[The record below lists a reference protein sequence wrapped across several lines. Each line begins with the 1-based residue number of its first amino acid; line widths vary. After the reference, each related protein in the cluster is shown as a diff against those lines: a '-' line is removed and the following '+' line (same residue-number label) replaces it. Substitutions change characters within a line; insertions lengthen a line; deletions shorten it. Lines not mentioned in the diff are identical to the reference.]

1 MTAGELRRRMDSA
14 ELTEW
19 MAYERAE
26 PFWPE
31 RIEAMMAQQTALIAN
46 IHRGKGQA
54 PFDWRDFSFSFRL
67 TPEQKRQEMAAR
79 LRMTVTAMTGIEAR

>member
-1 MTAGELRRRMDSA
+1 MDSA

-31 RIEAMMAQQTALIAN
+31 RMEAMLAQQTALIAN

-54 PFDWRDFSFSFRL
+54 PFDWRDFSFSFRQ
-67 TPEQKRQEMAAR
+67 TPEEKQRDMAAR
-79 LRMTVTAMTGIEAR
+79 LRLTISAMTGIEAK